1 METVMESQKLRVL
14 LTGLREV
21 VIVLL
26 GHLEDYLDIPYDISV
41 LAKRREKVRK

>member
-1 METVMESQKLRVL
+1 MNEAKFRIL

-21 VIVLL
+21 VIILL

>member
-1 METVMESQKLRVL
+1 MNDQKTRIL

-41 LAKRREKVRK
+41 LVKRREKVRK